1 MITGFK
7 RIGDIFIIDGEVFS
21 VKDVQAIFSEYVVE
35 DVIHYYDGKK
45 HYKSDGLTQVGLS
58 IPYDLGENILKNK
71 AQIKLCKQQ
80 REIDEKHIEHLRN
93 ARR

>member
-1 MITGFK
+1 MSSMFK
-7 RIGDIFIIDGEVFS
+7 RIGDIFIIGEEVFS
-21 VKDVQAIFSEYVVE
+21 VKDVQSVFSDYVVE
-35 DVIHYYDGKK
+35 DTIHYYDGKK
-45 HYKSDGLTQVGLS
+45 HYKSNGLTQIGLN

>member
-1 MITGFK
+1 
-7 RIGDIFIIDGEVFS
+7 
-21 VKDVQAIFSEYVVE
+21 
-35 DVIHYYDGKK
+35 
-45 HYKSDGLTQVGLS
+45 LNQVGLN
-58 IPYDLGENILKNK
+58 IPYVLGENILKNK